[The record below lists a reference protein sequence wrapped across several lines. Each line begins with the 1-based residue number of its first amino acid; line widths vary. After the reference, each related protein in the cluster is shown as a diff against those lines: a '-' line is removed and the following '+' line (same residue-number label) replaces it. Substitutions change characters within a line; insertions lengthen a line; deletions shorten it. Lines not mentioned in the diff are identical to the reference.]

1 MQASAASSCPEEVN
15 CCGWWSQVEVVP
27 CLQHSG
33 LSDPSPAE
41 SQMDADRN
49 WGEAKRCSRKQEYR
63 SHSVMLLFFF
73 LYSKERVQFSRFVK
87 AGERIAWFSQ
97 CSLTLTH
104 TAHLT
109 PSLERF
115 LWPWLPCFCFCLCLL
130 IREQFHFKTLGALFR
145 EILSFFLL
153 QSFSFLLCFTSVG
166 RKKRRQIHL

>member
-1 MQASAASSCPEEVN
+1 MVTGRGGALPPTFRPFRSQPRRKPNGCRQKLGWGKKDAVESKNTEVTQW
-15 CCGWWSQVEVVP
+15 CC
-27 CLQHSG
+27 
-33 LSDPSPAE
+33 
-41 SQMDADRN
+41 
-49 WGEAKRCSRKQEYR
+49 
-63 SHSVMLLFFF
+63 FFF

-153 QSFSFLLCFTSVG
+153 QSFSFLLCFISVG